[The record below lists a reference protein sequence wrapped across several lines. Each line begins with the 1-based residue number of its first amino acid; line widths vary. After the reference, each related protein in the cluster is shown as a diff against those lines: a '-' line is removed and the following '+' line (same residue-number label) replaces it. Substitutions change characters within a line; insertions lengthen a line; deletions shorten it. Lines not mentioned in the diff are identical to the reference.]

1 MGSET
6 REIVMAF
13 SREFGETESPPRWD
27 MKMERCLGRWLKGPL
42 FLFELQSE
50 VVMRNRLVL
59 LAALMWCLSGV
70 AAAAPAM
77 DIVLYPSSA
86 QVQVDDTLPVK
97 NGAVAFV
104 VPAGTDLESLVISLD
119 KGEVIS
125 RRAIPVLV
133 ADSETVAA
141 LRQDLAEARA
151 HAAGL
156 EGEAAAVAAR
166 ISLWSKGALAQ
177 EISLAEMEKLDA
189 AMPER
194 LKALYVQAA
203 ALEPQVKEAR
213 EGVARL
219 EQALSE
225 YGDAATGTQVEA
237 QVGDLSGNVRV
248 RYSYMLSLNDLL
260 NNAERVGDHCSN
272 IAVSV
277 IEEQEKQTASH
288 AYLHSLK
295 KNDEFSFQ
303 LQQNLSRYV
312 LPAETAEDQ
321 PAE

>member
-97 NGAVAFV
+97 NGAVTFV

-177 EISLAEMEKLDA
+177 EISMAEMEKLDA
-189 AMPER
+189 VMPER
-194 LKALYVQAA
+194 LDLNAMRRGA
-203 ALEPQVKEAR
+203 ALLTGEHDFSAFCGNAR
-213 EGVARL
+213 MKKSTVRRIDSIDIRRQGEEIQILFTGNGFLYNMVRIL
-219 EQALSE
+219 VGTLVEVGRGERETESIPSLFGGKRE
-225 YGDAATGTQVEA
+225 DAGFLA
-237 QVGDLSGNVRV
+237 
-248 RYSYMLSLNDLL
+248 
-260 NNAERVGDHCSN
+260 
-272 IAVSV
+272 
-277 IEEQEKQTASH
+277 
-288 AYLHSLK
+288 
-295 KNDEFSFQ
+295 
-303 LQQNLSRYV
+303 
-312 LPAETAEDQ
+312 PADCA
-321 PAE
+321 

>member
-1 MGSET
+1 
-6 REIVMAF
+6 
-13 SREFGETESPPRWD
+13 
-27 MKMERCLGRWLKGPL
+27 MERCLGRWLKGPL

-177 EISLAEMEKLDA
+177 EVSMAEMEKLDA

-213 EGVARL
+213 EGVCILRWL
-219 EQALSE
+219 PPIR
-225 YGDAATGTQVEA
+225 AADCSRAACRTGRCGRWSICPGRSPRA
-237 QVGDLSGNVRV
+237 PSW
-248 RYSYMLSLNDLL
+248 
-260 NNAERVGDHCSN
+260 
-272 IAVSV
+272 
-277 IEEQEKQTASH
+277 
-288 AYLHSLK
+288 
-295 KNDEFSFQ
+295 
-303 LQQNLSRYV
+303 SRRRWTR
-312 LPAETAEDQ
+312 P
-321 PAE
+321 PI

>member
-1 MGSET
+1 M
-6 REIVMAF
+6 
-13 SREFGETESPPRWD
+13 FGEVA
-27 MKMERCLGRWLKGPL
+27 ERPL

-97 NGAVAFV
+97 NGAVTFV

-166 ISLWSKGALAQ
+166 ISLWSKGAPAQ
-177 EISLAEMEKLDA
+177 EVSMAGDGKAGWRLCR
-189 AMPER
+189 ER

-203 ALEPQVKEAR
+203 ALEPQGQGSAGR
-213 EGVARL
+213 RGA
-219 EQALSE
+219 
-225 YGDAATGTQVEA
+225 
-237 QVGDLSGNVRV
+237 
-248 RYSYMLSLNDLL
+248 
-260 NNAERVGDHCSN
+260 
-272 IAVSV
+272 
-277 IEEQEKQTASH
+277 
-288 AYLHSLK
+288 
-295 KNDEFSFQ
+295 
-303 LQQNLSRYV
+303 
-312 LPAETAEDQ
+312 P
-321 PAE
+321 